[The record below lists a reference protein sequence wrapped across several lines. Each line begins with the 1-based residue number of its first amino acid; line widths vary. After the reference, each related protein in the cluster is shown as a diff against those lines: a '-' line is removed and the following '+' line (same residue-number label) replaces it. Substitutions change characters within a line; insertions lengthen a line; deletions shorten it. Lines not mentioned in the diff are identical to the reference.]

1 MDIEGLKTIDSIL
14 NFLLS
19 FVYKI
24 LMFTI
29 VLYLYFFIIN
39 IILRNLS
46 FMYYTI
52 LIFNLVYSY
61 IFDNK

>member
-29 VLYLYFFIIN
+29 VLYLYFF
-39 IILRNLS
+39 
-46 FMYYTI
+46 Y
-52 LIFNLVYSY
+52 
-61 IFDNK
+61 NKYNSP